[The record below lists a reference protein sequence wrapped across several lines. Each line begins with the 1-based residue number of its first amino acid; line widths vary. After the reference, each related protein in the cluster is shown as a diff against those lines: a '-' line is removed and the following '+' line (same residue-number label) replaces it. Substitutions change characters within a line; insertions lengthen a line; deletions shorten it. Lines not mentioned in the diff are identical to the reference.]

1 MTTRLVGSLSIALV
15 LAACSEGSTA
25 PKKIEKLPR
34 PLSSVEQRIADGS
47 TEFGLSLLR
56 EVSEQTAPDSNVFI
70 SPLSAS
76 MALGMTATGAAGE
89 TLDSMRTVLG
99 YGEMEL
105 QSMDEAYR
113 GLIDLLRGLDPS
125 VDFRIANSIWYRN
138 DLTVK
143 SSFVDATR
151 KYFDA
156 EVAALDFGSPEAVE
170 TINDWVRHSTN
181 DKIDRLVTSI
191 PPWMVMY
198 LVNAIYFKGNWTKQF
213 DRSQT
218 RDEPFF
224 AADGSM
230 PSVPMMS
237 VKGNF
242 AATFADDYTAAEL
255 PYGGGAYGMIVVVPR
270 EGVSVDSLIAG
281 MDAVRWQALL
291 DGLSM
296 QDGFVEIPRFELE
309 WGDYLDEPLIDMGM
323 GIAFDYARADFSGM
337 SPHSGLFISTV
348 FQKTYVKVDE
358 EGTEA
363 AAATSVGMGIVSA
376 PRALLRA
383 DRPFLFAIR
392 ERFSGTLLFIGKMA
406 VPPV

>member
-1 MTTRLVGSLSIALV
+1 MTTRFVGSLSIALV

-34 PLSSVEQRIADGS
+34 PLSAVEQRIAEGS

-56 EVSEQTAPDSNVFI
+56 EVNERTAPDSNVFI

-76 MALGMTATGAAGE
+76 MALGMTATGAASE

-99 YGEMEL
+99 YGDMDL

-170 TINDWVRHSTN
+170 TINDWVRRSTN

-198 LVNAIYFKGNWTKQF
+198 LVNAIYFKGSWTKQF

-224 AADGSM
+224 AGDGSK
-230 PSVPMMS
+230 PNVPMMS

-242 AATFADDYTAAEL
+242 PAAFTDDFTAAEL

-270 EGVSVDSLIAG
+270 EGISVDSLIAG
-281 MDAVRWQALL
+281 MDAVRWQSLL
-291 DGLSM
+291 DGLST

-309 WGDYLDEPLIDMGM
+309 WGDYLNEPLIDMGM
-323 GIAFDYARADFSGM
+323 GIAFDNGRADFSGI
-337 SPHSGLFISTV
+337 SPYSGLFISTV
-348 FQKTYVKVDE
+348 FQKTWVKVDE

-363 AAATSVGMGIVSA
+363 AAATSVGIGVVSA

-406 VPPV
+406 VPPA